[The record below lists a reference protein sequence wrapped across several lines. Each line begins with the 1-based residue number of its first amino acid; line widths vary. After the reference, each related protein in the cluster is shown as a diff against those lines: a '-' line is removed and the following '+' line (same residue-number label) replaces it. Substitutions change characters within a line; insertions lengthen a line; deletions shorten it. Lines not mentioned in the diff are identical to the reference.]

1 MFFDGYGYHGTSFEQ
16 TYRCYPASFIEKSS
30 GPVELA
36 AAGVSIAVFNQASRI
51 TIFPLVSITTSFVA
65 EEDTIDK
72 INRRAAEKQFN
83 ENIKPK
89 TNEVMP
95 NDHMLQDI
103 EAGATKQD
111 GTLKN
116 ETKNGDDAN
125 SKISKSSMVTSN
137 GNKSESKPTSKK
149 RHIASA
155 STTLLFST
163 VLGLIQAATLI
174 FAAKPLLGAMGLK
187 YGLFR
192 AKRERRLLW
201 TGV

>member
-1 MFFDGYGYHGTSFEQ
+1 M
-16 TYRCYPASFIEKSS
+16 CL

-36 AAGVSIAVFNQASRI
+36 AAGVSIAVVNQASRI

-72 INRRAAEKQFN
+72 INSRAAEKQFN

-116 ETKNGDDAN
+116 ETKNGDG
-125 SKISKSSMVTSN
+125 T
-137 GNKSESKPTSKK
+137 
-149 RHIASA
+149 
-155 STTLLFST
+155 F
-163 VLGLIQAATLI
+163 
-174 FAAKPLLGAMGLK
+174 
-187 YGLFR
+187 
-192 AKRERRLLW
+192 
-201 TGV
+201 

>member
-1 MFFDGYGYHGTSFEQ
+1 M
-16 TYRCYPASFIEKSS
+16 CL

-72 INRRAAEKQFN
+72 INSRAAEKQFN

-155 STTLLFST
+155 STALLFGT

-187 YGLFR
+187 Y
-192 AKRERRLLW
+192 RLLNPPHFHHANSLMVVW
-201 TGV
+201 LYT